1 MAEYKIRVTK
11 WCKPKEVLFEYD
23 SPIPPVKGDL
33 IWYRDKSY
41 SVGLVSY
48 ILTTSVGHGS
58 ESNHLDYIE
67 VQVIR

>member
-23 SPIPPVKGDL
+23 SPITPVKGDV
-33 IWYRDKSY
+33 IWYRDKAY

-48 ILTTSVGHGS
+48 ILTTSVRHDS
-58 ESNHLDYIE
+58 ETNYLSYIE

>member
-1 MAEYKIRVTK
+1 MQEYKIRVTK
-11 WCKPKEVLFEYD
+11 WCKPQEVLFEYA
-23 SPIPPVKGDL
+23 SPIPPNKGDV

-48 ILTTSVGHGS
+48 ILTSSQQSQG
-58 ESNHLDYIE
+58 EYNYLDYIE

>member
-1 MAEYKIRVTK
+1 MQEYKIRVTK
-11 WCKPKEVLFEYD
+11 WCKPQEVLFEYD
-23 SPIPPVKGDL
+23 APIIPSKGDV

-48 ILTTSVGHGS
+48 ILTSSQQSQG
-58 ESNHLDYIE
+58 EYNYLDYIE